1 MINREYGKL
10 DENGKIEYASSQIR
24 VGNIFIPK
32 PSQGQF
38 AMVGMWKI
46 CSEVPKKEGFYYTP
60 TEFGEYIEDSKSEFK
75 TIKRMYDEH
84 AIATLEPEVVRYSKL
99 KVISAAKEAGKW
111 EELKKFIQDSGLWD
125 EWLVCQYLSSD
136 HPQFEKMKKAI
147 AKAGIASED
156 EIERMLSKSID
167 TEAF

>member
-99 KVISAAKEAGKW
+99 KVIGAAKEAGKW

-136 HPQFEKMKKAI
+136 YTQFNAAKEAI
-147 AKAGIASED
+147 IAAGIVTAE
-156 EIERMLSKSID
+156 EIEAILA
-167 TEAF
+167 EAVDEEVD

>member
-24 VGNIFIPK
+24 VGNILIPK

-75 TIKRMYDEH
+75 TG
-84 AIATLEPEVVRYSKL
+84 
-99 KVISAAKEAGKW
+99 KVIFLVHIRCIPAG
-111 EELKKFIQDSGLWD
+111 ETDT
-125 EWLVCQYLSSD
+125 LSYRRQK
-136 HPQFEKMKKAI
+136 PLQK
-147 AKAGIASED
+147 
-156 EIERMLSKSID
+156 
-167 TEAF
+167 